1 MNVVIDKNNE
11 HLMYKI
17 NKIDGYKF
25 RPRKKIK
32 NLIIVD
38 KEFIN
43 KILTKKIKKDINRTI
58 KTVKLM
64 LDSNVT
70 IINDCNIMIE
80 EINRLLNNIE
90 NKYRKYF
97 DEFDYFELIKELY
110 ILNMELDLKKKFI
123 ETNK

>member
-1 MNVVIDKNNE
+1 MNVVIDKSNE

-32 NLIIVD
+32 NLVIVD

-110 ILNMELDLKKKFI
+110 VLNMELDLKKKLI
-123 ETNK
+123 EANK

>member
-90 NKYRKYF
+90 NRYRKYF

-110 ILNMELDLKKKFI
+110 ILNMELDLKKKLI
-123 ETNK
+123 EANK

>member
-25 RPRKKIK
+25 KPRKKIK

-110 ILNMELDLKKKFI
+110 ILNMELDLKKKLI
-123 ETNK
+123 EANK

>member
-1 MNVVIDKNNE
+1 MNIVIDKNNE

-110 ILNMELDLKKKFI
+110 ILNMELDLKKKLI
-123 ETNK
+123 EANK

>member
-110 ILNMELDLKKKFI
+110 ILNMELDLKKKLI
-123 ETNK
+123 EANK

>member
-110 ILNMELDLKKKFI
+110 ILNMELDLKKKLI